1 MLFLSSQNEVDC
13 TGGSLA
19 RARSSSP
26 SGPWPAVTALPERR
40 GALAAR
46 RSCSEALLQRCH
58 PREPR
63 CKIPASTLS
72 GDDDARDRKA
82 ACRALAALTSVKH
95 CAAPRAPGSVCQSC
109 HGWHGGVWA
118 APRLSAESAWTRAP
132 RPPALDGSG
141 CGVNSMIPSVTSQRA
156 ANGPDGVAS
165 SYSMALIL
173 EVLGG
178 RDRSSLHR
186 TGTHL
191 VWSLLRLGPLGL
203 RHLQQC

>member
-1 MLFLSSQNEVDC
+1 
-13 TGGSLA
+13 
-19 RARSSSP
+19 
-26 SGPWPAVTALPERR
+26 
-40 GALAAR
+40 
-46 RSCSEALLQRCH
+46 
-58 PREPR
+58 
-63 CKIPASTLS
+63 
-72 GDDDARDRKA
+72 
-82 ACRALAALTSVKH
+82 
-95 CAAPRAPGSVCQSC
+95 
-109 HGWHGGVWA
+109 
-118 APRLSAESAWTRAP
+118 
-132 RPPALDGSG
+132 
-141 CGVNSMIPSVTSQRA
+141 MIPSVTSQRA